1 MKGARIWHNHQPV
14 GDVVEYIPN
23 MLYGVMDYPPGVAD
37 GDVEHGRWL
46 ATQMSQE
53 EVHLYLD
60 WCWRECDRL
69 IWNAWLKKPEDK
81 EWLPGDEDKDEF
93 YDDDN

>member
-1 MKGARIWHNHQPV
+1 
-14 GDVVEYIPN
+14 
-23 MLYGVMDYPPGVAD
+23 
-37 GDVEHGRWL
+37 
-46 ATQMSQE
+46 MSLE

-69 IWNAWLKKPEDK
+69 IWNTWLKKPDEK